1 VKFLEKFELH
11 AGTTFGEIMNGKEG
25 KFLKPVSI
33 PKKNTQVIYVG
44 CDRYSLLAQHA
55 ISVSFASGR
64 QVSAAQFAKF
74 LIDEF
79 SGPCEERLLTAI
91 QNDEI

>member
-1 VKFLEKFELH
+1 MK
-11 AGTTFGEIMNGKEG
+11 NKEG

-44 CDRYSLLAQHA
+44 CERYSLLAQHA

-91 QNDEI
+91 KNDEV